1 MKDWNTLPSPSS
13 LLMTTIRANSN
24 KPKRREAS
32 ARVTGTDEAR
42 KGNEMAI
49 HTTVITFETDRE
61 LTDEELNR
69 LEGNLMLQIQEPTN
83 DDNDAEE
90 YETQLLNIET
100 K

>member
-1 MKDWNTLPSPSS
+1 
-13 LLMTTIRANSN
+13 
-24 KPKRREAS
+24 
-32 ARVTGTDEAR
+32 
-42 KGNEMAI
+42 MAI

-69 LEGNLMLQIQEPTN
+69 LEGNLMLQIQEPMN